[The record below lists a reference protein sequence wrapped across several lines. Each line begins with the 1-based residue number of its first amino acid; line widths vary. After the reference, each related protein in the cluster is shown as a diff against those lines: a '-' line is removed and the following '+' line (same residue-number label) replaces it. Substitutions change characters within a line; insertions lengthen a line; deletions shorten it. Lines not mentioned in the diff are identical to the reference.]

1 MLCEIPHNMAVIV
14 AKYRKRRMI
23 MAVIHLNKDNF
34 EEITREGLALVDFWA
49 TWCGPCRMQAPV
61 VDQLDTE
68 LGASV
73 KVCKVDVDAEPA
85 LARKFRV
92 MSIPT
97 LIALK
102 DGQIK
107 ETRVG
112 YQDLQ
117 SLKDMLK

>member
-1 MLCEIPHNMAVIV
+1 
-14 AKYRKRRMI
+14 

-112 YQDLQ
+112 YQALQ

>member
-1 MLCEIPHNMAVIV
+1 
-14 AKYRKRRMI
+14 

-68 LGASV
+68 LVASV

>member
-1 MLCEIPHNMAVIV
+1 MAI
-14 AKYRKRRMI
+14 AHFDSKSFDEAI
-23 MAVIHLNKDNF
+23 ASG
-34 EEITREGLALVDFWA
+34 TTLVDFWA

-73 KVCKVDVDAEPA
+73 KVCKVDVDVEPA

>member
-1 MLCEIPHNMAVIV
+1 
-14 AKYRKRRMI
+14 MI

-34 EEITREGLALVDFWA
+34 EDITREGLALVDFWA
-49 TWCGPCRMQAPV
+49 TWCGPCRMQAPI
-61 VDQLDTE
+61 VDQLDAE
-68 LGASV
+68 LGGSV

>member
-1 MLCEIPHNMAVIV
+1 MAVT
-14 AKYRKRRMI
+14 
-23 MAVIHLNKDNF
+23 HLTKDNF
-34 EEITREGLALVDFWA
+34 DSVTAEGLVLIDFWA
-49 TWCGPCRMQAPV
+49 TWCGPCKMQAPI
-61 VDQLDTE
+61 VDQLDAECGDT
-68 LGASV
+68 V
-73 KVCKVDVDAEPA
+73 KVCKVDVDAEPV

>member
-1 MLCEIPHNMAVIV
+1 
-14 AKYRKRRMI
+14 

-68 LGASV
+68 LGGSV

>member
-1 MLCEIPHNMAVIV
+1 MAVT
-14 AKYRKRRMI
+14 
-23 MAVIHLNKDNF
+23 HLTKDNF

-61 VDQLDTE
+61 VDQLDAE
-68 LGASV
+68 LGGSV

>member
-1 MLCEIPHNMAVIV
+1 MAVF
-14 AKYRKRRMI
+14 
-23 MAVIHLNKDNF
+23 HLNKDNF

-49 TWCGPCRMQAPV
+49 TWCGPCRMQAPI
-61 VDQLDTE
+61 VDQLDAE
-68 LGASV
+68 LGGSV

>member
-1 MLCEIPHNMAVIV
+1 MS
-14 AKYRKRRMI
+14 
-23 MAVIHLNKDNF
+23 VIHLNKDNF
-34 EEITREGLALVDFWA
+34 EDITREGLALVDFWA
-49 TWCGPCRMQAPV
+49 TWCGPCRMQAPI
-61 VDQLDTE
+61 VDQLDAE
-68 LGASV
+68 LGGSV

>member
-1 MLCEIPHNMAVIV
+1 
-14 AKYRKRRMI
+14 MI

>member
-1 MLCEIPHNMAVIV
+1 
-14 AKYRKRRMI
+14 

-34 EEITREGLALVDFWA
+34 EEITREGLAHVDFWA

>member
-1 MLCEIPHNMAVIV
+1 M
-14 AKYRKRRMI
+14 
-23 MAVIHLNKDNF
+23 
-34 EEITREGLALVDFWA
+34 
-49 TWCGPCRMQAPV
+49 
-61 VDQLDTE
+61 VDQLDAE
-68 LGASV
+68 LGGSV